1 MVDILHR
8 VGVKASIDDVYKALS
23 TRDGLAGWWTTDT
36 EWDGKSSGVIKF
48 LFSLDGNV
56 LGGFDMKVLELQP
69 GKRVSWQVVAGPE
82 EWIGTKIGFDLRQ
95 DGAYCMVLFKH
106 QGWSEP
112 VEFMHHC
119 STKWATYLMS
129 LKSLVENGKGAPN
142 PNDLRISDRD

>member
-8 VGVKASIDDVYKALS
+8 VGVKSSVADVYKVLS

-36 EWDGKSSGVIKF
+36 QWDGELNGIIKF
-48 LFSLDGNV
+48 LFSLDGNL

-82 EWIGTKIGFDLRQ
+82 EWIGTKVSFDLRQ
-95 DGAYCMVLFKH
+95 DGPYCMVLFKH
-106 QGWSEP
+106 EGWTEP

-119 STKWATYLMS
+119 STKWATYLLS
-129 LKSLVENGKGAPN
+129 LKSLVETGKGAPN